1 MRRLLLA
8 LAWKLDHFCHAM
20 IERLDPVEQADVRKM
35 LESAFG
41 LHPRRNCDRFNTGD
55 VEKDADAA
63 LRAMLDEMKSD
74 GNFGYRGVAS
84 YLLSPAKSDATAT
97 PETPKAPETPEAPKG
112 GAMCGDNRFELI
124 ESAKRELMRCT
135 NIEGSPDEMA
145 VLDSLLFRMWQM
157 RWLPGC
163 EKHDAAATAEAA
175 GTGES
180 GPEPVNLF
188 PKGVRPATEEEVEAG
203 DAQWC
208 EVCRMT
214 CPCKGKDILVHG
226 CSQASPKDSL
236 S

>member
-8 LAWKLDHFCHAM
+8 LAWKLDHLCHAM

-55 VEKDADAA
+55 VEQDADAA
-63 LRAMLDEMKSD
+63 LRAMLDEMKAD

-84 YLLSPAKSDATAT
+84 YLLSPAKSDA
-97 PETPKAPETPEAPKG
+97 
-112 GAMCGDNRFELI
+112 
-124 ESAKRELMRCT
+124 
-135 NIEGSPDEMA
+135 
-145 VLDSLLFRMWQM
+145 
-157 RWLPGC
+157 
-163 EKHDAAATAEAA
+163 AATAETAEA
-175 GTGES
+175 KPAPAS
-180 GPEPVNLF
+180 LLPE
-188 PKGVRPATEEEVEAG
+188 GVRPATEEEVEAG

-208 EVCRMT
+208 DPCRNAD
-214 CPCKGKDILVHG
+214 CPFAGRDILVHG